1 MAMMP
6 THNLRGSMA
15 RERLW
20 VGLDVGADDMVV
32 CGTDDQGRV
41 IFEQSVPTTAA
52 ALDAV
57 LRPEK
62 RRIKLIGLES
72 GSQAIPL
79 TRSLRRLGYRVAVYN
94 ARQSSKFLAI
104 RQNKTDRND
113 ARGLADIARLGR
125 DSVSEVRVKSKECQ
139 RLRSMLVTRQKLVR
153 LKVALDGALRS
164 LIRLNGGKLER
175 SANDVARRSKVATQL
190 KLIRKR
196 EKIDLSEDVEAMLT
210 LSEALGA
217 FLTSMDSRLSKKAAD
232 LPVCR
237 NFLAIPGVG
246 PICAL
251 SFYSAIDDPARF
263 KRNADVGPYLGMVPI
278 VRQSGQSTS
287 RRRISKMGDPMT
299 RSYLST
305 AALVHLRF
313 AKSALSQWGASLAE
327 RRGKRQAQI
336 AVGRKLAVLMLAM
349 WKSNE
354 PYDARRGLETSTD
367 AKDLILA

>member
-1 MAMMP
+1 
-6 THNLRGSMA
+6 
-15 RERLW
+15 
-20 VGLDVGADDMVV
+20 
-32 CGTDDQGRV
+32 
-41 IFEQSVPTTAA
+41 
-52 ALDAV
+52 
-57 LRPEK
+57 
-62 RRIKLIGLES
+62 
-72 GSQAIPL
+72 
-79 TRSLRRLGYRVAVYN
+79 
-94 ARQSSKFLAI
+94 
-104 RQNKTDRND
+104 
-113 ARGLADIARLGR
+113 
-125 DSVSEVRVKSKECQ
+125 
-139 RLRSMLVTRQKLVR
+139 MLVTRQKLVR

-175 SANDVARRSKVATQL
+175 SANDAARRSKVATQL

-327 RRGKRQAQI
+327 RRGKRQAQV